1 MIESER
7 GKEVWGV
14 SALFAAAFLE
24 GALFAGVATA
34 GERCWSAHATFGP
47 VGACARAGMYRLVGP
62 VAATLIPLLIVLIA
76 LRALARITA
85 SQERRWRMAGAGL
98 ITIVAIAAAIARN
111 AIPWS
116 AAPHPRVDILGGSLA
131 WAMLRAFGTT
141 GTWIVLA
148 LSLCTL
154 AIATIAWEPFRR
166 MVAGSAHD
174 ANQPPARPRPGD
186 AEASRRQGAPVRRV
200 SVPRPAIAAR
210 PRVVATQLDLT
221 LELPP
226 HDLLGP
232 DSAPA
237 ATPESSVLD
246 VLGYR
251 LVGALRALKI
261 DAQIVGRVSG
271 AAVTRFEVGVAP
283 GVKLRELEELSGE
296 IAAAMKVTR
305 ARVVAPIPGRGTV
318 GVEVP
323 NPSTEIVRLR
333 GLLDSRDYQAAPTIL
348 PLAIGR
354 DLEGRPIVADL
365 AKMPHLLLAGG
376 PQSGKSTALD
386 GCIASLVYRHSSR
399 TLRFLMVDHSR
410 GGLDRW
416 EGLPHQRGPVVSDVA
431 EAAEH
436 IEELALEME
445 ARSRTL
451 IASGSRNI
459 REFNQRSPAAAL
471 AYIVIVINELAD
483 LMLSEEGVEASL
495 AMLALRGRSTGIHV
509 IMATEKANASVVTP
523 LIKGNFP
530 SRLAFQ
536 LESAMDSRRVL
547 DATGAEAL
555 IGKGDM
561 LFVAPGKSHPV
572 RLQGGHLAADE
583 VARIV
588 DWFGAKV
595 HANA

>member
-7 GKEVWGV
+7 GTEVWGV
-14 SALFAAAFLE
+14 SALFVAAFLE
-24 GALFAGVATA
+24 GALFAGGAAA
-34 GERCWSAHATFGP
+34 GNRCWAATATFGP

-76 LRALARITA
+76 LRVLARITP

-98 ITIVAIAAAIARN
+98 ITIVAIAAAIGRG

-116 AAPHPRVDILGGSLA
+116 AAPHPRVDVLGGSLA
-131 WAMLRAFGTT
+131 WAMLGAFGTT
-141 GTWIVLA
+141 GSWIVLA
-148 LSLCTL
+148 LSLCAL
-154 AIATIAWEPFRR
+154 AVATIAWEPFRR
-166 MVAGSAHD
+166 MIVGSAHD
-174 ANQPPARPRPGD
+174 ANEPPAPARPAED
-186 AEASRRQGAPVRRV
+186 AGARRQGAPVRRV
-200 SVPRPAIAAR
+200 SVPRPAIAVR
-210 PRVVATQLDLT
+210 PRVVAAQLDLT

-226 HDLLGP
+226 HDLLAADP
-232 DSAPA
+232 APA
-237 ATPESSVLD
+237 APQESSHLD

-271 AAVTRFEVGVAP
+271 AAVSRFEVGVAP
-283 GVKLRELEELSGE
+283 GVKLKELEELGAE
-296 IAAAMKVTR
+296 LATAMKVTQ
-305 ARVVAPIPGRGTV
+305 ARIVAPIPGRGTV

-323 NPSTEIVRLR
+323 NPSAEIVSFR
-333 GLLDSRDYQAAPTIL
+333 GLLDSPDYQDAPTIL
-348 PLAIGR
+348 PLALGR
-354 DLEGRPIVADL
+354 DLDGKPVVADL
-365 AKMPHLLLAGG
+365 TKMPHLLLAGG
-376 PQSGKSTALD
+376 PHSGKSTALD
-386 GCIASLVYRHSSR
+386 ACVASLVYRHSPR
-399 TLRFLMVDHSR
+399 TLRILMVDHVR

-416 EGLPHQRGPVVSDVA
+416 EGLPHQRNPVVSDVA
-431 EAAEH
+431 EAAEQ

-451 IASGSRNI
+451 IGAGSRNI
-459 REFNQRSPAAAL
+459 REFNQRSPASAL
-471 AYIVIVINELAD
+471 PYIVIVINELAD
-483 LMLSEEGVEASL
+483 LMLSEEGAEASL

-509 IMATEKANASVVTP
+509 IMATEKANANVVTP

-536 LESAMDSRRVL
+536 LGSAMDSRRVL
-547 DATGAEAL
+547 DTTGAETL
-555 IGKGDM
+555 MGKGDM

-572 RLQGGHLAADE
+572 RVQGGHLAAAE

-595 HANA
+595 HANV